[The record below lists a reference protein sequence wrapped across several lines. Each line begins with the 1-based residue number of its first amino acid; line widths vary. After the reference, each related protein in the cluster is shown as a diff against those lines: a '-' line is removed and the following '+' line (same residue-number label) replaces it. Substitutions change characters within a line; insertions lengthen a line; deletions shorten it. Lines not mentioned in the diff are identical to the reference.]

1 MKKYLMMGIAILALA
16 SCTKHDIEYVNPD
29 VVKYEQVFTE
39 RFGTPSPTHTWGF
52 GSGITRGANT
62 NKNQWGNPN
71 YGNWQIPPVLTEKQ
85 KNRVRAYFQ
94 QNPYLTFEAPSY
106 ENYFVQQVYKGGTNT
121 PESSLSLEY
130 YYASNNDT
138 IDASGHMDLLTVG
151 EGDALAHVNNFNYG
165 NYNFG
170 VGHDVLNTGAT
181 DESNSANFHKDMITL
196 MEGPV
201 PTCVGYH
208 ETVGQIQHNDHAAL
222 VSAAVIDAWAEAN
235 KSTLSEEDYGEA
247 VDDEWERD
255 FVGLDYESQPLE
267 NVLVKNDDGTQ
278 KYAKVSDYNVYKDY
292 VWTGTT
298 IVKYEDVKDQLL
310 LTAYNKNVPV
320 VSINMNEYLGQGVEI
335 QQNELI
341 KKVTGKQ
348 LHDAGISTDD
358 QSETREYDALDLA
371 KVYELLGTNG
381 YAVNGSNTKF
391 VKNIGGRD
399 YVFSDWIVTL
409 TPAKKQNTEKY
420 DYRVMA
426 EDLSTN
432 ENSDFDFNDV
442 VFDVKYVSST
452 KAKVKVRAAG
462 GIYPIRIDG
471 KDNYEIHALLGGG
484 MTMTNTYPGRHYEY
498 DAETFEVSGSFGSS
512 AADPAFKA
520 GVGAIKIEVNK
531 GNGYTELTA
540 PTGKVASKIGVP
552 VDVDWCDEYQ
562 DIDEKWGTGA
572 FAAWVADESNPFWTN
587 KTQWNQ

>member
-409 TPAKKQNTEKY
+409 TPAKKQTTITETY
-420 DYRVMA
+420 DIRVMA
-426 EDLSTN
+426 EDLTTT
-432 ENSDFDFNDV
+432 ENSDFDFNDI
-442 VFDVKYVSST
+442 VFDVKWIT
-452 KAKVKVRAAG
+452 DNKAKIKILAAG
-462 GIYPIRIDG
+462 GIYPIYVMSPENEAHKLLTG
-471 KDNYEIHALLGGG
+471 ATGNY
-484 MTMTNTYPGRHYEY
+484 TMTNTYAGRHYEY
-498 DAETFEVSGSFGSS
+498 SAEPFEVEGTFNRN
-512 AADPAFKA
+512 AAN
-520 GVGAIKIEVNK
+520 IKVYVQK
-531 GNGYTELTA
+531 PGQAAQELIA

-552 VDVDWCDEYQ
+552 TNVDWCDEFQ
-562 DIDEKWGTGA
+562 DIDEKWGGSKDSGK
-572 FAAWVADESNPFWTN
+572 FAAWVANENNKFWE
-587 KTQWNQ
+587 

>member
-1 MKKYLMMGIAILALA
+1 MMGIAILALA

-409 TPAKKQNTEKY
+409 TPAKKQTTITETY
-420 DYRVMA
+420 DIRVMA
-426 EDLSTN
+426 EDLTTT
-432 ENSDFDFNDV
+432 ENSDFDFNDI
-442 VFDVKYVSST
+442 VFDVKWIT
-452 KAKVKVRAAG
+452 DNKAKIKILAAG
-462 GIYPIRIDG
+462 GIYPIYVMSPENEAHKLLTG
-471 KDNYEIHALLGGG
+471 ATGNY
-484 MTMTNTYPGRHYEY
+484 TMTNTYAGRHYEY
-498 DAETFEVSGSFGSS
+498 SAEPFEVEGTFNRN
-512 AADPAFKA
+512 AAN
-520 GVGAIKIEVNK
+520 IKVYVQK
-531 GNGYTELTA
+531 PGQAAQELIA

-552 VDVDWCDEYQ
+552 TNVDWCDEFQ
-562 DIDEKWGTGA
+562 DIDEKWGGSKDSGK
-572 FAAWVADESNPFWTN
+572 FAAWVANENNKFWE
-587 KTQWNQ
+587 